1 MLMNERNGHKRKA
14 VPGQKR
20 LGTPEPIWGGASI
33 ISISDGQTQ
42 VHFISPARV
51 FGLVQGDSVRN
62 ELKPISRSLK

>member
-1 MLMNERNGHKRKA
+1 MNERNGHKRKA
-14 VPGQKR
+14 VAGLKR
-20 LGTPEPIWGGASI
+20 LETPERYGGGASI

-42 VHFISPARV
+42 VHLTSPARV